1 MNGLRKICNYEPRK
15 KRILSSKKRTI
26 WLIDNLWRNLT
37 RTKNNWNRF
46 NQLNIFEFCNF
57 SIICFLLIFVSVFT
71 VEWFPEE
78 TNQKQHLI
86 SFIIFLI
93 IAVLTLLIGVICGFL
108 WYRSHDSFKGTIKTI
123 KQRLKEEIKENPN
136 DDESVDIEVVEK

>member
-1 MNGLRKICNYEPRK
+1 MSQEKNESYPVKRGRFDSLTIYDVTSQELKIIETGSTNSIY
-15 KRILSSKKRTI
+15 
-26 WLIDNLWRNLT
+26 
-37 RTKNNWNRF
+37 
-46 NQLNIFEFCNF
+46 LNFAI
-57 SIICFLLIFVSVFT
+57 FLLSVSSSFFVSVFT